1 MRNTLIYN
9 ELWHDICYGY
19 TTPTKTTNATLAKW
33 NLKDEKALALLH
45 SSVTEHMFVHIENSK
60 DAWSSW
66 NLLKKLFDTPAASHR
81 VDLQMKLLKQ
91 IL

>member
-1 MRNTLIYN
+1 MESTHNYICDG
-9 ELWHDICYGY
+9 DIAP
-19 TTPTKTTNATLAKW
+19 TNPIDATPLAK
-33 NLKDEKALALLH
+33 LKLRDEKALALLH

-66 NLLKKLFDTPAASHR
+66 NLLKKLFDTPVASQR

-91 IL
+91 D